1 MPPSERPNTTRGY
14 AMFGRAG
21 SEPKLL
27 FPGLAGFYAA
37 VSDLWYPMIRITAG
51 SILLVHGWTKINS
64 GISPLAGYLGRVG
77 LTPPTPLAYVV
88 FINETVGAVCIIL
101 GLATR
106 IFAASIATEL
116 PVALWLGHA
125 AKGFGFSAGG
135 YEYVLMWGIIMFAI
149 ALRGGGPYSLD
160 RAIGKEL

>member
-1 MPPSERPNTTRGY
+1 
-14 AMFGRAG
+14 MFGRAG

-27 FPGLAGFYAA
+27 FPALAGFYAT

-51 SILLVHGWTKINS
+51 GILLVHGWGKINS

-106 IFAASIATEL
+106 FFAASIAIEL
-116 PVALWLGHA
+116 AVALWLVHA
-125 AKGFGFSAGG
+125 AKGFGVSAGG
-135 YEYVLMWGIIMFAI
+135 YEYVLMWGILMFAI

-160 RAIGKEL
+160 RVIGKEL